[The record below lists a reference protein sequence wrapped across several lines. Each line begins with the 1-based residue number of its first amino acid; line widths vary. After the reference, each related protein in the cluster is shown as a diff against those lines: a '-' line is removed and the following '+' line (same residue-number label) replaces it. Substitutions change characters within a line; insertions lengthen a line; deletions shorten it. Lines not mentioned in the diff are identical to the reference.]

1 MDPSRLVTLDTSEPI
16 WDRFFSVSPLVLI
29 GSREADGSFDLA
41 PKHMVTPMGWANYF
55 GFVCTPRHRT
65 YSNIARTGAFTVSY
79 PRPSQ
84 LVFTSLAASPRCGE
98 REESKTI
105 MQALPTFAARGID
118 GAFMQDA
125 YLFFE
130 CEHFKTIDGFE
141 ENSLITGRIVAA
153 YADPD
158 LVRGLDTEDQQT
170 IHHSPL
176 LAYLHPGRYTTIDHS
191 LSFPFPKGMQK

>member
-1 MDPSRLVTLDTSEPI
+1 
-16 WDRFFSVSPLVLI
+16 
-29 GSREADGSFDLA
+29 
-41 PKHMVTPMGWANYF
+41 
-55 GFVCTPRHRT
+55 
-65 YSNIARTGAFTVSY
+65 
-79 PRPSQ
+79 
-84 LVFTSLAASPRCGE
+84 
-98 REESKTI
+98 

>member
-79 PRPSQ
+79 PRPSRRRP
-84 LVFTSLAASPRCGE
+84 AAAKERKAKPLCRRYRRSPR
-98 REESKTI
+98 
-105 MQALPTFAARGID
+105 
-118 GAFMQDA
+118 GA
-125 YLFFE
+125 
-130 CEHFKTIDGFE
+130 
-141 ENSLITGRIVAA
+141 
-153 YADPD
+153 
-158 LVRGLDTEDQQT
+158 
-170 IHHSPL
+170 
-176 LAYLHPGRYTTIDHS
+176 
-191 LSFPFPKGMQK
+191 